1 MIIMCDN
8 DACKH
13 RAEAGGCMA
22 NMLIISEFGEC
33 MSYER
38 SPDKPIPD
46 YQRPSKWEDVLSKEL
61 EINHG

>member
-8 DACKH
+8 DACIY

-33 MSYER
+33 LSYER

-61 EINHG
+61 EIKHG